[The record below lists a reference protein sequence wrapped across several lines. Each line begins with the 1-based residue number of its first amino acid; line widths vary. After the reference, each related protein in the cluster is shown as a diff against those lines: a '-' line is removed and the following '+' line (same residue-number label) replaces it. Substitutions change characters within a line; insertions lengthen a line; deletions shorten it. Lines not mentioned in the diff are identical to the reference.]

1 MNKLAVLHEGHN
13 AYLDETIHQYSQL
26 KTFNDTTHK
35 ITWCLMNSSPRPCF
49 TPALLDDLASYIKNI
64 KTEMAHSNGEKYNYL
79 VLGSDIDGIYNLGG
93 DLELFSNA
101 IATGDRAGLF
111 SYAVSCINVLHQN
124 IVHLECD
131 LTTISLVQGDALG
144 GGFETALASN
154 IMIAERGT
162 KLGLP
167 EVLFNL
173 FPGMGAFSL
182 LSRKVGAV
190 MAEKIILSGQMY
202 TAEQFYEMGV
212 VDILAEKG
220 EAELALFDYIKK
232 AKRSPNSYQAIRKVK
247 DVCNQITYKELF
259 DIAKIWTDAAFNLTD
274 KDLRMMKRLV
284 TRQNANVASEK

>member
-13 AYLDETIHQYSQL
+13 AYSDEQAIHQYSQL

-35 ITWCLMNSSPRPCF
+35 ITWCFMNSTPRPCF
-49 TPALLDDLASYIKNI
+49 TPTLLDDLATYIKNI
-64 KTEMAHSNGEKYNYL
+64 KMEMAHSNGEKYNYL
-79 VLGSDIDGIYNLGG
+79 VLASDIDGIYNLGG
-93 DLELFSNA
+93 DLELFCNA
-101 IATGDRAGLF
+101 IKSGDRAGLF

-144 GGFETALASN
+144 GGFETAMASN
-154 IMIAERGT
+154 ILIAERGT

-182 LSRKVGAV
+182 LSRKVGTV
-190 MAEKIILSGQMY
+190 MAEKIILSGQIY
-202 TAEQFYEMGV
+202 SAEELFDMGV

-232 AKRSPNSYQAIRKVK
+232 AKRSANSYQAIRKVK
-247 DVCNQITYKELF
+247 DVCNQISYKELF

-274 KDLRMMKRLV
+274 KDLRMMNRLV
-284 TRQNANVASEK
+284 ARQNANTDA

>member
-1 MNKLAVLHEGHN
+1 
-13 AYLDETIHQYSQL
+13 
-26 KTFNDTTHK
+26 
-35 ITWCLMNSSPRPCF
+35 MNSSPRPCF
-49 TPALLDDLASYIKNI
+49 TPELLDDLASYIKNI

-111 SYAVSCINVLHQN
+111 SYAVACINVLHQN

-202 TAEQFYEMGV
+202 TAEQFYDMGV